1 MVQGIGR
8 PAERAVYCPWPRV
21 RLMRPFGIARFY
33 LDFAVIAIL
42 EQVAMQAHCRV
53 VDSLKACS
61 QEGAK
66 RRQLA

>member
-21 RLMRPFGIARFY
+21 RLMRPRFY